1 MSNLFDRAKAAMG
14 SASFAAFRARARRA
28 QAYAAVYASPE
39 GKFMIEDLL
48 RKGHILEAA
57 PAEDSRFYEGRRSLA
72 LEILNELR
80 WSESEMVHLAEQT
93 TTQTLNDLEF
103 PQ

>member
-1 MSNLFDRAKAAMG
+1 MSNLMDRARAVLG
-14 SASFAAFRARARRA
+14 QASFAAFRHRARTS
-28 QAYAAVYASPE
+28 QAYRAVYEMPE

-48 RKGHILEAA
+48 RKGGVLEAA
-57 PAEDSRFYEGRRSLA
+57 PPEDSRFYEGRRSLA

-93 TTQTLNDLEF
+93 TAHTLAEGSD
-103 PQ
+103 Q